1 MKTRKLGSKGPE
13 VSALALGCMGM
24 SEFYG
29 PASDAESLATL
40 DLALERGVNFWD
52 TADVYGP
59 FRNEELLAQA
69 LKGRRQQ
76 IFLASKFGIVRDETD
91 VHKRGVNGHP
101 EYVRRSVEASLK
113 RLGFGD
119 RLYRS
124 LLPAQNGSRGT
135 DRGNCR
141 CHGRV
146 GAAGQGALSGF
157 E

>member
-69 LKGRRQQ
+69 LKGRSSRS
-76 IFLASKFGIVRDETD
+76 FLP
-91 VHKRGVNGHP
+91 VNL
-101 EYVRRSVEASLK
+101 A
-113 RLGFGD
+113 
-119 RLYRS
+119 
-124 LLPAQNGSRGT
+124 
-135 DRGNCR
+135 
-141 CHGRV
+141 
-146 GAAGQGALSGF
+146 
-157 E
+157 